1 VIVEMCM
8 SRDVETVT
16 PTSSLVEAIRRMA
29 ARHIR
34 RLVVLQGPSIV
45 GIVCHRDIV
54 QAFPPHINPFSAVA
68 LDEAPSLG
76 RISAV
81 MKSPVVTIENDQP
94 IESAA
99 ECMMEHHIGGLPVTH
114 NRRLV
119 GIITESDI
127 FRTFSK
133 LLSGHPGSTR
143 ITFDLTA
150 DQDLLSTLVATT
162 HELGLDLASVISF
175 RDGDRRLAVARVRGG
190 PVNPL
195 IESLWNSG
203 HSVLNVLRCD
213 AH

>member
-1 VIVEMCM
+1 MCM
-8 SRDVETVT
+8 SRDVETVA
-16 PTSSLVEAIRRMA
+16 PTTSLVEGIRRMN
-29 ARHIR
+29 ARRIR
-34 RLVVLQGPSIV
+34 RLVVLQNHTIV

-54 QAFPPHINPFSAVA
+54 HSFPPHINPFSVVA
-68 LDEAPSLG
+68 LDEAPALG
-76 RISAV
+76 RVDAV

-99 ECMMEHHIGGLPVTH
+99 ERMTEHHIGGLPVTH
-114 NRRLV
+114 NHRLV

-150 DQDLLSTLVATT
+150 DQNVLSSLVATT
-162 HELGLDLASVISF
+162 RELGLDLASVISF

-203 HSVLNVLRCD
+203 HSVLNVLRCE
-213 AH
+213 AP